1 MRPPLP
7 VLATAVALAALPGCG
22 GSPGDLLAI
31 DATGGAAKR
40 EQRIVIASNGRA
52 SCNGGPTR
60 DIGSQA
66 LIDARE
72 IERDLEKPAK
82 QAAGYGTGRRQSTSY
97 VARTKD
103 GTVRWQEGSPGLPPV
118 LPRAQLFALQQ
129 GRALC

>member
-1 MRPPLP
+1 MKRLLPL
-7 VLATAVALAALPGCG
+7 LAVALAGCG

-31 DATGGAAKR
+31 NVSGGPA
-40 EQRIVIASNGRA
+40 QRDQQIVIRSDGHAT
-52 SCNGGPTR
+52 CNGGPSK

-72 IERDLEKPAK
+72 IERDLNDEAER
-82 QAAGYGTGRRQSTSY
+82 AAVYEGTRRDATSY
-97 VARTKD
+97 VARTKA
-103 GTVRWQEGSPGLPPV
+103 GTVRWEEGAPRLPPA